1 MRKTSPMERAAVRAG
16 PHKHH
21 AEAKN
26 KSQKNVKVLLV
37 DATLSLCGSGER
49 SALTG
54 LMSGLG

>member
-1 MRKTSPMERAAVRAG
+1 MERAAVRAG